1 MAEAKKT
8 TARRPRATTR
18 TKKLVAEE
26 VSAPQV
32 TSAPIIAASA
42 PASIIA
48 ASAPAPIIAA
58 SAPAPIIVDS
68 PAPLGEWV
76 PIIYDGATV
85 FADADAGVFV
95 AGTRTR
101 LKARVAARLLR
112 VEGFRLAA

>member
-1 MAEAKKT
+1 MGEQKKT
-8 TARRPRATTR
+8 TARRPRATSR
-18 TKKLVAEE
+18 TKKLELPTQEVA
-26 VSAPQV
+26 P
-32 TSAPIIAASA
+32 
-42 PASIIA
+42 
-48 ASAPAPIIAA
+48 PAPT
-58 SAPAPIIVDS
+58 

-95 AGTRTR
+95 TGTRTR